1 MNKKKE
7 FMGIAMKGM
16 MDAMKAMEKA
26 MEEDS
31 AAEAPEAE
39 NGKEEKELDKAL
51 VAAVNEHDEAA
62 PVKDISEKGMGY
74 MDKAPGDMDKAPGD
88 MDKAPG
94 DMDKAPQDSDNP
106 EVMGIPAALMH
117 GIIGHG
123 GYMKAYGG
131 MEYKGMRNDFMAVN
145 GHLRDLAKKADM
157 GMGQDEE

>member
-1 MNKKKE
+1 
-7 FMGIAMKGM
+7 
-16 MDAMKAMEKA
+16 
-26 MEEDS
+26 
-31 AAEAPEAE
+31 
-39 NGKEEKELDKAL
+39 
-51 VAAVNEHDEAA
+51 
-62 PVKDISEKGMGY
+62 
-74 MDKAPGDMDKAPGD
+74 APGD

>member
-1 MNKKKE
+1 MDKKKE

-26 MEEDS
+26 MENDED
-31 AAEAPEAE
+31 AEAPAEAAPE
-39 NGKEEKELDKAL
+39 QEQELDKSL

-62 PVKDISEKGMGY
+62 PVEDLAENQKGPKDAVASLYG
-74 MDKAPGDMDKAPGD
+74 MDKGPGASYD
-88 MDKAPG
+88 
-94 DMDKAPQDSDNP
+94 P

-131 MEYKGMRNDFMAVN
+131 MEYKGMRNDFLSVN
-145 GHLRDLAKKADM
+145 GHLRDLAKKAN
-157 GMGQDEE
+157 GMDNDEE

>member
-62 PVKDISEKGMGY
+62 PVKDISEKGMGS